1 MHFSLCA
8 DFFTPDAR
16 LKAHFTVFCSLYP
29 FIPGRVSVIGRGRPE
44 YRVGAARAHQG
55 PIRGIWAPW
64 GHHGG
69 EKGLK
74 QADFARP
81 ADHLPP
87 ITFIPASAPR
97 PGSPRPRSE
106 PRHSPRPNPAP
117 NVAKSAVGDTFTPI
131 SGPQADPTRNP
142 SCNLRGGTCTESLGP
157 HYPPGIRICDKIHN
171 RVSKKRAPG
180 VSRGLL
186 SG

>member
-74 QADFARP
+74 GADSSRP

-87 ITFIPASAPR
+87 IPFIPASAPR
-97 PGSPRPRSE
+97 PGSPRPQFE
-106 PRHSPRPNPAP
+106 PCHSPRPIQAQERLQNSLLVSFFCPFWAPKRIRPA
-117 NVAKSAVGDTFTPI
+117 
-131 SGPQADPTRNP
+131 
-142 SCNLRGGTCTESLGP
+142 
-157 HYPPGIRICDKIHN
+157 IRLAI
-171 RVSKKRAPG
+171 
-180 VSRGLL
+180 
-186 SG
+186 